1 MLHDFLFVRQSI
13 DAVESKV
20 W

>member
-1 MLHDFLFVRQSI
+1 MLHDFLFVKQSI

-20 W
+20 L